1 MEVYALIGASGTGKS
16 HNASSV
22 LEEYGIE
29 LMIDDGLLIKDG
41 KKMAGTSAK
50 AEETT
55 VAAVKRAIFQDP
67 IHAAEVRERIAQL
80 PAKKILIL
88 GTSEKMI
95 DKITVALNLPPVK
108 NKIFIQD
115 IATPEQIAL
124 AQSMRREGKHVIP
137 LPSIEVK
144 KDMPNYW
151 IDSIWGFVTK
161 KNKDKNKNKANKNK
175 DKEKDGDID
184 KSRVSSEDKCIVR
197 PRFSQMGRLTISE
210 NAIEQIVRHNLV
222 IQNEFDGNA
231 KIHVDMNEFGVSIYC
246 EMKIKFGIP
255 MQQAVEQ
262 FQVNTI
268 RDLDEMTNLS
278 VGRIDVRI
286 IGITA

>member
-16 HNASSV
+16 HNANSV
-22 LEEYGIE
+22 MQEYGIDM
-29 LMIDDGLLIKDG
+29 MIDDGLLIRDG
-41 KKMAGTSAK
+41 KKMAGSSAK

-55 VAAVKRAIFQDP
+55 VAAVKRAIFHDP
-67 IHAAEVRERIAQL
+67 LHAAEVRERIAQL
-80 PAKKILIL
+80 QPKKILIL

-95 DKITVALNLPPVK
+95 DKITTVLNLPPVK

-115 IATPEQIAL
+115 IVTPEQIEL

-144 KDMPNYW
+144 KDLPNYW
-151 IDSIWGFVTK
+151 IDSIRSFVTK
-161 KNKDKNKNKANKNK
+161 KNKDKSKGKDK
-175 DKEKDGDID
+175 DKENDTD

-197 PRFSQMGRLTISE
+197 PRFSQLGRLTISE
-210 NAIEQIVRHNLV
+210 NAIEQIVRHNLMM
-222 IQNEFDGNA
+222 QGEFDGSA

-246 EMKIKFGIP
+246 EMKIKFGVP
-255 MQQAVEQ
+255 MQQAIEQ
-262 FQVNTI
+262 FQIQTI